1 MFYIA
6 LLVEGNMD
14 SSPGIWRQRGAA
26 QRRFLRLPGP
36 GTLGNP

>member
-6 LLVEGNMD
+6 LVVERNMNNW
-14 SSPGIWRQRGAA
+14 PGIWRQRGAA